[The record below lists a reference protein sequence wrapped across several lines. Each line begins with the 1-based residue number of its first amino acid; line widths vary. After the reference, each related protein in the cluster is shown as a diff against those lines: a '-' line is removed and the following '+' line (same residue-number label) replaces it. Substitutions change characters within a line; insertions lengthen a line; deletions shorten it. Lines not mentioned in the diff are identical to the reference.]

1 MTWQN
6 TPSYLV
12 ILCFCAAGREGGMLK
27 YCEHGDTIQR
37 MRRVANIVP
46 CRDWRYDK
54 LTMLIGYLLGYA
66 GFNEDAVLY

>member
-1 MTWQN
+1 
-6 TPSYLV
+6 
-12 ILCFCAAGREGGMLK
+12 
-27 YCEHGDTIQR
+27 